1 MAIEYQG
8 PEDVK
13 YDDPGTADKNWN
25 RMQQQATQQGGV
37 QSAVQSQPAPPQA
50 GWQEPPAWQPGP
62 YQSMPGY
69 ARRPAHAPYTGQE
82 AYAPYSPQD
91 IPAYQPG
98 QYAYQPQY
106 NNQVQS
112 YKAPKSKIA
121 AGVLGL
127 FLGCTGIHNFYL
139 GYIGRGCAQLAIT
152 VATGGMLAFIPAI
165 WGAVEGICI
174 LSSRPGSPWHKDSKG
189 QELV

>member
-25 RMQQQATQQGGV
+25 KIQQQATQQGGM
-37 QSAVQSQPAPPQA
+37 QSAVQSQPAPQQE

-62 YQSMPGY
+62 YQSMPGN
-69 ARRPAHAPYTGQE
+69 APYAMNTGQG
-82 AYAPYSPQD
+82 AYSPYPQHAR
-91 IPAYQPG
+91 PAYQPMD

-152 VATGGMLAFIPAI
+152 VATCGMLAFIPAI

-174 LSSRPGSPWHKDSKG
+174 LSSRPGSPWHKDSSG
-189 QELV
+189 QELA